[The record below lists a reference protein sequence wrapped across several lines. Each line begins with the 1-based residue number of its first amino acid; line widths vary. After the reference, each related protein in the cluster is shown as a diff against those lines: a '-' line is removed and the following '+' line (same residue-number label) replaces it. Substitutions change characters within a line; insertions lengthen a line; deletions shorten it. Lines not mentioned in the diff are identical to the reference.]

1 MTRVSTA
8 VRHRSR
14 GIGLGNPGIP
24 DRLHSRSTTTQVIG
38 NEFVTGPV
46 PSLLGEGS
54 AGGHVVVGTR
64 VPAPATVSV
73 VRVAVVTESFLP
85 QVNGVTNSVLHVI
98 AHLRR
103 RGHEAL
109 VLAPGAGPDEVD
121 GVPVIRVPA
130 LDLAVVDSLPVGVP
144 TPAVRATLEEYRP
157 DVVHLASPFVL
168 GARAIT
174 AARRLRG
181 PDGRRLPDRRRRVR
195 RVVRRRSDRPGRVAL
210 DPSAAR
216 PRRPDPRPVGL
227 GGRGPRGPRHP
238 PGAPV
243 GPRGGHRPVPATGRA
258 RRRRERPPR
267 RCVASWRRGARCS
280 SATSGASRPRSR
292 WSASRRWPTCPA
304 SGWSSSGTDP
314 ARERLT
320 GLLPG
325 AAFLG
330 FRGGDELATA
340 YAALDAFVHTGP
352 FETFCQA
359 VQEAKAAGLPVLAPD
374 AGGARDLV
382 EPGVTGWLFDT
393 ASEQAGSAGL
403 CESVRAWRDDPGL
416 RRRMGHA
423 ARASTRGRTW
433 PAVCDELLGHY
444 AELVGTADDSR
455 GAHHLVT
462 RGSAERRPGPVDTA
476 A

>member
-1 MTRVSTA
+1 VIDNDLVTTM
-8 VRHRSR
+8 
-14 GIGLGNPGIP
+14 GL
-24 DRLHSRSTTTQVIG
+24 L
-38 NEFVTGPV
+38 
-46 PSLLGEGS
+46 LLGEGS
-54 AGGHVVVGTR
+54 AGGHVVVGNRDLT
-64 VPAPATVSV
+64 PATVRP

-174 AARRLRG
+174 AARKLGAPTVAVYQTDVAGFAASYGVGLTARAAWRWT
-181 PDGRRLPDRRRRVR
+181 RRLHARADRTLAPSAWAVGALEAHGVPRVHRWGRGVDTARFRPGCEHADGGRAASALRRELAPRGEMLIGYVGR
-195 RVVRRRSDRPGRVAL
+195 LAAEKQVERLAALADLPGVRVVV
-210 DPSAAR
+210 
-216 PRRPDPRPVGL
+216 VGD
-227 GGRGPRGPRHP
+227 G
-238 PGAPV
+238 
-243 GPRGGHRPVPATGRA
+243 
-258 RRRRERPPR
+258 
-267 RCVASWRRGARCS
+267 
-280 SATSGASRPRSR
+280 
-292 WSASRRWPTCPA
+292 
-304 SGWSSSGTDP
+304 P

-320 GLLPG
+320 ELLPD

-330 FRGGDELATA
+330 FRGGDDLATA

-352 FETFCQA
+352 HETFCQA

-374 AGGARDLV
+374 AGGVADLV
-382 EPGVTGWLFDT
+382 EPGQTGWLFD
-393 ASEQAGSAGL
+393 ASCPVAGGAAL
-403 CESVRAWRDDPGL
+403 RERVRLWRDDPVL

-444 AELVGTADDSR
+444 HELVGTADGSR
-455 GAHHLVT
+455 GTHHLVT
-462 RGSAERRPGPVDTA
+462 RGTAARRPGHVDTA

>member
-1 MTRVSTA
+1 M
-8 VRHRSR
+8 
-14 GIGLGNPGIP
+14 
-24 DRLHSRSTTTQVIG
+24 
-38 NEFVTGPV
+38 
-46 PSLLGEGS
+46 LLGEGS
-54 AGGHVVVGTR
+54 AGGHVVVGHRDRT
-64 VPAPATVSV
+64 PATVSD

-130 LDLAVVDSLPVGVP
+130 LDLAMVDSLPVGVP

-174 AARRLRG
+174 AARRLDVPTVAVYQTDVAGFAASYGVGLTARAAWRWT
-181 PDGRRLPDRRRRVR
+181 RRLHARADRTLAPSAWAVEALEAHGVPRVHRWGRGVDTGRFRPSGEHADGGTAAAALRRELAPRGEMLVGYVGR
-195 RVVRRRSDRPGRVAL
+195 LAAEKQVERLAALADLPGVRVVV
-210 DPSAAR
+210 
-216 PRRPDPRPVGL
+216 VGD
-227 GGRGPRGPRHP
+227 G
-238 PGAPV
+238 
-243 GPRGGHRPVPATGRA
+243 
-258 RRRRERPPR
+258 
-267 RCVASWRRGARCS
+267 
-280 SATSGASRPRSR
+280 
-292 WSASRRWPTCPA
+292 
-304 SGWSSSGTDP
+304 P
-314 ARERLT
+314 ARDRLT
-320 GLLPG
+320 ELLPG

-330 FRGGDELATA
+330 FRGGDDLATA

-374 AGGARDLV
+374 AGGVRDLIV
-382 EPGVTGWLFDT
+382 PGATGWLFDATSEHAGAT
-393 ASEQAGSAGL
+393 ALRERI
-403 CESVRAWRDDPGL
+403 RAWRDDPGL
-416 RRRMGHA
+416 RRRMGLA

-444 AELVGTADDSR
+444 GDLVGSADGSR

-462 RGSAERRPGPVDTA
+462 HGSAARRPGPVDTA